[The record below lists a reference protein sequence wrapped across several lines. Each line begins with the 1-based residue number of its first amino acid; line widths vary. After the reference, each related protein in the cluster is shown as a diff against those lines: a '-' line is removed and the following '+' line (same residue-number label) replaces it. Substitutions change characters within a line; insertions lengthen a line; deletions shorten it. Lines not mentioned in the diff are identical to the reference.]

1 MPALEDVLRR
11 STWFRTPLDQA
22 GLLSRRSVASAASWS
37 LCRRWSEAPRRSGF
51 DAAREAIRLNR
62 EPSAALGCGA
72 MSRAL
77 EVIYLPL
84 WAAWK

>member
-51 DAAREAIRLNR
+51 DAAREAIRLNQ
-62 EPSAALGCGA
+62 PAAAPGCGA

-84 WAAWK
+84 